1 MVLTVF
7 LTNYEL
13 LQRECENWKKKNLT
27 PGKKVEMCFNFSIL
41 W

>member
-1 MVLTVF
+1 MY

-13 LQRECENWKKKNLT
+13 LKRECENWKKKKKKSLNQ
-27 PGKKVEMCFNFSIL
+27 GKKVEMCFNFSFL

>member
-1 MVLTVF
+1 MYLTLY

-13 LQRECENWKKKNLT
+13 LKKGMWKLEKKNLT
-27 PGKKVEMCFNFSIL
+27 SGKKVEMCFNFSIL